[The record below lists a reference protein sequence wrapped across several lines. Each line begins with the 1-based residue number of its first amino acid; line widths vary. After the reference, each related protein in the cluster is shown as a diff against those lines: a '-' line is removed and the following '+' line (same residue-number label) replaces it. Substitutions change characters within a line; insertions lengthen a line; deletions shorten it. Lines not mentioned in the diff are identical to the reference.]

1 MKTDVIQKI
10 YVSLGAIP
18 RVGYF
23 AVFMVLLLLLAF
35 KLVQFVVSLIAIVL
49 ILNGLF
55 HVVLATRNL
64 FARLSSFFTQLF
76 SAIYRL
82 GDSK

>member
-1 MKTDVIQKI
+1 MKTGVVQKI

-18 RVGYF
+18 RVWYF
-23 AVFMVLLLLLAF
+23 AVLMVLLLLLAS
-35 KLVQFVVSLIAIVL
+35 KLVQFVVSLIATVL

-55 HVVLATRNL
+55 HVILATRNL
-64 FARLSSFFTQLF
+64 FARLSSFLTRLF
-76 SAIYRL
+76 SAIYRI

>member
-18 RVGYF
+18 R
-23 AVFMVLLLLLAF
+23 
-35 KLVQFVVSLIAIVL
+35 SLIPIVL